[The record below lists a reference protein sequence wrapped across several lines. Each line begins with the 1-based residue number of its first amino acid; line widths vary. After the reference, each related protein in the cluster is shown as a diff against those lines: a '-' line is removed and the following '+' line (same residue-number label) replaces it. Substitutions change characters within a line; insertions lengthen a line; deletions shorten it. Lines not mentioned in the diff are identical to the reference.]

1 MKYDNRCRR
10 VFIVDVCR
18 ARLAKLV
25 GRSRLFHF
33 VPCFSLCKVFAMNQK
48 ICGYFYWTQGL
59 RGPVSERIPIDSGT
73 PAPKTY
79 LLKQP
84 LKAGEMNLKML
95 ILEARY
101 PYYPSDGMEEK

>member
-1 MKYDNRCRR
+1 MFR
-10 VFIVDVCR
+10 FI
-18 ARLAKLV
+18 
-25 GRSRLFHF
+25 S
-33 VPCFSLCKVFAMNQK
+33 CFSLSEVFAMNDK
-48 ICGYFYWTQGL
+48 IFGYFYWKQGL

-101 PYYPSDGMEEK
+101 PYYPSDEMEEK